1 MRTTMPLRTQG
12 SYRRLLTLLMTLA
25 LVAAACGSN
34 GDANATVDVAEQAA
48 SEEADSVADE
58 VEDAV
63 EAVEE
68 TEAAEAEEA
77 APEEEDEAAPE
88 EEVPDDEVEQP
99 RVFDIIRDSSETT
112 SFENAI
118 AAMSISL
125 QLADDGPFT
134 VLAANNDN
142 FLDLI
147 APLMLLDQGPQR
159 ATFRY
164 HVILGEVPA
173 ADLVPGAS
181 FDTLADETLVIG
193 DDGTLPGG
201 FSIVEADLEA
211 ANGLVH
217 IIDGVLIP
225 PSVLPVLAE

>member
-77 APEEEDEAAPE
+77 SPEEEDE
-88 EEVPDDEVEQP
+88 DEVEQP